1 LGKNTYAA
9 SADRRTS
16 NVIRGT
22 GIEPMIYAAFMLLVL
37 LTLVASS
44 REHVL
49 ELPSFCITVLFSL
62 AYLIADM
69 TSPLTLSF

>member
-16 NVIRGT
+16 DARGT
-22 GIEPMIYAAFMLLVL
+22 GIEPMIYGAFMLLVL

-44 REHVL
+44 HEHVL
-49 ELPSFCITVLFSL
+49 ELPLFCITVLFSL

-69 TSPLTLSF
+69 TNPLTLSF